1 MNFLK
6 TLGDFPGLVIVIVFA
21 GLMIIFA
28 AAGSKQPG
36 RNLREILAF
45 SRLRRAV
52 GLAVEAGTRLHVS
65 LGRGSILGPESGSA
79 LVGFTMLERIT
90 RAASISDRPP
100 VATAGDSVLSILS
113 RDTLRGAYRAM
124 GVEHAY
130 KPEAAQL
137 TGLTPFSY
145 AAGAMPAI
153 REQHVSTSVLV
164 GHFGSEVALLADAG
178 ERAGSVTIA
187 GTDSLTGQAVLFAA
201 AQEPLLGEEVFA
213 GGAYLN
219 AGPFHIA
226 SLRTQDI
233 FRWAIIAIILIGAL
247 ARFVGIWK

>member
-6 TLGDFPGLVIVIVFA
+6 NLGDFPGLVILIVFA
-21 GLMIIFA
+21 GLMVILA
-28 AAGSKQPG
+28 VAGGKQPG
-36 RNLREILAF
+36 RNLREITAF

-65 LGRGSILGPESGSA
+65 LGRGSILGPESGPA

-113 RDTLRGAYRAM
+113 QDTLRGAYRAM
-124 GVEHAY
+124 GVDQAY
-130 KPEAAQL
+130 NPEAAQL

-145 AAGAMPAI
+145 AAGAMPVI
-153 REQHVSTSVLV
+153 RDQQISTSVLV

-201 AQEPLLGEEVFA
+201 AQEPLIGEEVFA
-213 GGAYLN
+213 GGAYLS
-219 AGPFHIA
+219 AGTFHIA

-233 FRWAIIAIILIGAL
+233 FRWAIIAIILLGAA

>member
-1 MNFLK
+1 MTFMK

-28 AAGSKQPG
+28 VAGSKYPG

-45 SRLRRAV
+45 TRLRRAV

-65 LGRGSILGPESGSA
+65 LGRGGIIGPESGSA

-100 VATAGDSVLSILS
+100 VATSGDSVLSILS
-113 RDTLRGAYRAM
+113 QDTLRSAHRAM
-124 GVEHAY
+124 GIDQAY
-130 KPEAAQL
+130 NPDSAQL

-145 AAGAMPAI
+145 AAGTMPVI
-153 REQHVSTSVLV
+153 RDSQVSANVLV
-164 GHFGSEVALLADAG
+164 GHFGSEAILLSDAG
-178 ERAGSVTIA
+178 ERAGSITIA
-187 GTDSLTGQAVLFAA
+187 GTDSITGQAVLFAA
-201 AQEPLLGEEVFA
+201 SHEPLIGEDVFA

-226 SLRTQDI
+226 SLRTQDV
-233 FRWAIIAIILIGAL
+233 FRWAIIVIILVGAI